1 MFYEHEEFYA
11 DIEKLTSSKNGGI
24 AVAKGWTVTKVDPQ
38 NRKAYLDDGKEISYG
53 KCLIAAGAK
62 PKNLPIFEKASE
74 EIKDKVRKQYSIVDI
89 IQAHVIRGSIT

>member
-24 AVAKGWTVTKVDPQ
+24 AVATGWTVTKVDPQ

-74 EIKDKVRKQYSIVDI
+74 EIKDKVETNK
-89 IQAHVIRGSIT
+89 